1 MQAFQELMA
10 LLVLLELLSYL
21 VYLCS
26 VGLFALLVVW
36 WRRKV
41 VGEDS
46 TNSRG
51 STFLA
56 LAIP

>member
-1 MQAFQELMA
+1 MQAFQGLMA
-10 LLVLLELLSYL
+10 LLLLELLLYL
-21 VYLCS
+21 VCLCS
-26 VGLFALLVVW
+26 VGSFALLVVW
-36 WRRKV
+36 WRRKA

-56 LAIP
+56 LVIL